1 MKIKYLSVPAALFA
15 AWRAY
20 IIVAY
25 TQDGTG
31 FLPRG
36 SMMGWFY
43 TLPLLAVCAWLY
55 FSAWKKAPGAGVSG
69 KGAMLQGSALQ
80 RATLLA
86 AAGLAISAALALRV
100 TFRGSLFFVAATAV
114 AAVCLLL
121 LVPAAAGRRT
131 ARPEADGYLAL
142 VLVFWGVVALLC
154 MFLSNN
160 TITSIPEN
168 TLSLLSTA
176 ALLATLF
183 FCGQASSGDGDGR
196 QLSANR
202 VRLGADWYRGRAAGA
217 PAAGDGLCRPLCH
230 KEHAHRLCRVLYAAR
245 HLGKPLCRRKEG
257 RRVHHRI
264 RRGGGVDQRAVQAAT
279 PDWRWSR

>member
-183 FCGQASSGDGDGR
+183 SAAKLRVGMATAGSFLRIASV
-196 QLSANR
+196 SALIGTAAELPGLLLR
-202 VRLGADWYRGRAAGA
+202 VTGFADRFVTKSMPIDFAVFFMLPVIWASLFAVEKKAAGSTTGFEE
-217 PAAGDGLCRPLCH
+217 AA
-230 KEHAHRLCRVLYAAR
+230 E
-245 HLGKPLCRRKEG
+245 
-257 RRVHHRI
+257 
-264 RRGGGVDQRAVQAAT
+264 
-279 PDWRWSR
+279 